1 MDTGRETY
9 HAVTWRVRSNVW
21 RPPTDMFETET
32 GVIVKVELA
41 GARDEDIEVAVRG
54 RLLSVNGVRSGSTER
69 RAYHQMEIPYGR
81 FSVEVELPVAVNID
95 NATADYKDGFLTIH
109 LPKEKLDT

>member
-32 GVIVKVELA
+32 SVIVKVEVA
-41 GARDEDIEVAVRG
+41 GVRDEDIEVAVRG
-54 RLLSVNGVRSGSTER
+54 KLLSVNGIRSDSAER
-69 RAYHQMEIPYGR
+69 RAYHQMEIPYGK
-81 FSVEVELPVAVNID
+81 FSVDIELPVAVNID
-95 NATADYKDGFLTIH
+95 NATAEYKGGFLIIH